1 MSGLDL
7 LCNECVFLVYDEEFD
22 EYVCDVAMD
31 EDDYYRLSQNQ
42 FRSCPYYQNADDYL
56 LARKQ

>member
-1 MSGLDL
+1 MNDIDI
-7 LCNECVFLVYDEEFD
+7 LCSQCVFLVYDEEFD

-31 EDDYYRLSQNQ
+31 EDDYYHLSQTN
-42 FRSCPYYQNADDYL
+42 FKGCPYYQNGDDYL